1 MKKAFERV
9 RVSLLLAAVLLLLL
23 TSPAAIAQEQSV
35 KPGINDNWKSE
46 DIEPLIGLLEGES
59 REIYR
64 ERVLLAALVGPPAGG
79 TIADV
84 GAGSGFMA
92 ELFSDLVGPA
102 GTVYAVDINSK
113 LLERIAA
120 RAKEQG
126 RGNLRTVLGKDD
138 SIELPPHSV
147 DIVFI
152 CDTYHHFEFPQRS
165 LRSIHRALRPGGQIV
180 LVDFR
185 RIPGVSD
192 EWMINHVRAGE
203 KTFVGEITAAGF
215 QLVND
220 HDVSFLTENYVLRF
234 RKK

>member
-1 MKKAFERV
+1 MKKALERIL
-9 RVSLLLAAVLLLLL
+9 VSLLLAVVVVLLLA
-23 TSPAAIAQEQSV
+23 SPAAMAQEQSV
-35 KPGINDNWKSE
+35 KPGINDPWKSE
-46 DIEPLIGLLEGES
+46 DIDPLIGLLEGES

-64 ERVLLAALVGPPAGG
+64 ERAHLAALVGPPAGG

-92 ELFSDLVGPA
+92 ELFSDLVGP
-102 GTVYAVDINSK
+102 GGKVYAVDINPK

-120 RAKEQG
+120 RATEQG
-126 RGNLRTVLGKDD
+126 RGNIETVLGTDT
-138 SIELPPHSV
+138 SIELPPNSV

-165 LRSIHRALRPGGQIV
+165 LQSIHRALRPGGQIV

-185 RIPGVSD
+185 RIPGVSE
-192 EWMINHVRAGE
+192 EWMLNHVRAGE
-203 KTFVGEITAAGF
+203 ETFADEITAAGF

-220 HDVSFLTENYVLRF
+220 HDVSFLTDNYVLRF